1 MITELPRKRYF
12 KRYHSDKHLSEFL
25 PTRWRQKSTGIDME
39 QSYVTVTPCIRAY
52 EVRIYYMYA
61 YEVCAMLKGQFAKL
75 AVREGCFRLQQR
87 RPL

>member
-1 MITELPRKRYF
+1 
-12 KRYHSDKHLSEFL
+12 
-25 PTRWRQKSTGIDME
+25 ME